1 MQTSEIQWT
10 DSEQKRFNVITQKQS
25 NKRFQIAFCGHFSA
39 GKSTLLNEFIGS
51 AVLPTSPIPTSANI
65 ISIQYG
71 DLGVVVK
78 SRETHEQKWEG
89 HIPWEKVAEWGRDG
103 VSIEEVAIYAPLTF
117 LQNDA
122 AVFDTPGVDST
133 DPTHQS
139 ITMEALYSMDMI
151 VYVMDYNHVQSET
164 NLYFLKQLSQ
174 EKKPLYIVIN
184 QVDKHDDSELTFET
198 FQTSVKTVFD
208 QWKIQTSRI
217 FYTTMKKRNH
227 PLNQFTELERE
238 LKSILYQGRQLAE
251 HSVTRLKQGFYL
263 SQAARAHEEGEAE
276 NEEVISAMQEKGFQE
291 SDLER
296 QEELTRQKAWLQ
308 TANKKFIEEYESK
321 WEPLFKQVTIFPAT
335 TTDLV
340 REWLEA
346 MDPSFKMGLLFS
358 KKKTEQERERR
369 LEALIQEAQDK
380 VNSQLTFHLQQ
391 LFEEVDRS
399 KLRQKD
405 KIDEA
410 IQSFTYEIT
419 PEFFLSHV
427 KAGPKNREYVYTFTK
442 ERTAAIVRD
451 VRERARQL
459 IELMANEQKEYWH
472 HELNEVEKELSRL
485 KQVETF
491 AYKVHTIKAETAL
504 LIEKCEQEAAQF
516 DDAGLLE
523 RKIDEA
529 KNIGIPDQP
538 EEQIVWTDVN
548 EGPQWLETSEEDPL
562 ELTVSSTIYDA
573 SWLEHVKEAIA
584 PYQQTKA
591 LQYER
596 NQLRLRIERAQKQS
610 FVISLF
616 GAFSAG
622 KSSFAN
628 AILGDAVLPVSPHPT
643 TATVSTV
650 KQSDAEH
657 PDGTATVQVK
667 SREELTEEIR
677 MVASKLDVD
686 LTVETISSWVQMDMK
701 QLTSWQKTYAE
712 YLTVLKKSLA
722 QTNWTLG
729 EMFSV
734 SHNELAELVADES
747 YASLLHSVTVFHDC
761 EFTKK
766 GLVLVDTPGVNSIHG
781 RHTNVAFNQLR
792 QSDAIFYVTYYNHAF
807 SKSDQLFLEQ
817 MGKINE
823 SFQTDKLY
831 FIVNAA
837 DLASSERELNGVKQH
852 VSSQLQTLG
861 IQEPRLYAVSSKQG
875 LKAKLEQADSET
887 DFSRFEAYFYQ
898 QIVQELQSLSYRL
911 LEEEVDRYLKKV
923 KESIQ
928 FARSEKSQQIQ
939 MKQKLA
945 NDIALWKQ
953 EIDDSSVQSIQN
965 KIKQEAMQLFL
976 YLRDRVGYRMRDE
989 FSEYINVAT
998 IRGRNRK
1005 EKRQVLK
1012 QMITEWSQEAS
1023 YFLEQE
1029 TNATHMRLTVAMTK
1043 AASKW
1048 LKEWEVQLQQ
1058 KRPSFYVGES
1068 LEDFDPSFKK
1078 PEFTLQVNPEQYVSI
1093 YTTDKAFFEGQQIRN
1108 LKEQLLKEASA
1119 AASTLLLAE
1128 EEITANQLGL
1138 ILTQEEYNIKKL
1150 LKEALDRELSQLD
1163 ALTNEKEIV
1172 SLEAEYQEVQSKA
1185 VGSLGL

>member
-10 DSEQKRFNVITQKQS
+10 DSEQKRFNVITQKQT
-25 NKRFQIAFCGHFSA
+25 NKRFQMAFCGHFSA

-51 AVLPTSPIPTSANI
+51 NVLPTSPIPTSANI

-78 SRETHEQKWEG
+78 SRENQEQTWEG

-103 VSIEEVAIYAPLTF
+103 ISIEEVAIHAPLSF

-184 QVDKHDDSELTFET
+184 QVDKHDDSELSFET

-276 NEEVISAMQEKGFQE
+276 TEEVISDMQEKGFQE

-296 QEELTRQKAWLQ
+296 QEELTRKKAWLQ
-308 TANKKFIEEYESK
+308 SPKKQFIDEYETK

-340 REWLEA
+340 REWLVA
-346 MDPSFKMGLLFS
+346 MEPSFKMGLLFA
-358 KKKTEQERERR
+358 KKKTEQEREHR
-369 LEALIQEAQDK
+369 LEALIKETQDK
-380 VNSQLTFHLQQ
+380 VNSQLTFHVQQ
-391 LFEEVDRS
+391 LFEEVNRS
-399 KLRQKD
+399 NLRNKER
-405 KIDEA
+405 IDEA
-410 IQSFTYEIT
+410 IQSFSYEVT
-419 PEFFLSHV
+419 PEFFLSNV

-451 VRERARQL
+451 VREAARQL
-459 IELMANEQKEYWH
+459 IELMADEQQAYWQQELKEVDK
-472 HELNEVEKELSRL
+472 ELNRL
-485 KQVETF
+485 KQVE
-491 AYKVHTIKAETAL
+491 AYAQKVQSIKAETAL
-504 LIEKCEQEAAQF
+504 RIEKCEQEAVQY

-523 RKIDEA
+523 QKIEEA
-529 KNIGIPDQP
+529 KKNGIPDQT
-538 EEQIVWTDVN
+538 EDQIVWTEVN
-548 EGPQWLETSEEDPL
+548 EGAQWLESTEENAF
-562 ELTVSSTIYDA
+562 ELTISSTTYDS
-573 SWLEHVKEAIA
+573 SWMEQVKTAIE

-596 NQLRLRIERAQKQS
+596 NQLLTRIERAQKQS

-657 PDGTATVQVK
+657 ANGTAAVQVK
-667 SREELTEEIR
+667 SKEELAEEIR
-677 MVASKLDVD
+677 MVASKLDLV
-686 LTVETISSWVQMDMK
+686 LTVETLSSWVHTDMK

-722 QTNWTLG
+722 HTDWILG
-729 EMFSV
+729 EAFSV
-734 SHNELAELVADES
+734 SHGELGELVADER
-747 YASLLHSVTVFHDC
+747 YACLLHSVTVFHDC

-823 SFQTDKLY
+823 SFQTDKL
-831 FIVNAA
+831 FFVVNAA
-837 DLASSERELNGVKQH
+837 DLATSEGELNGVKQH
-852 VSSQLQTLG
+852 VTAQLQTLG
-861 IQEPRLYAVSSKQG
+861 IQKPRLYAVSSKQG
-875 LKAKLEQADSET
+875 LKAKLEQIDEET
-887 DFSRFEAYFYQ
+887 DFAQFESYFYK

-911 LEEEVDRYLKKV
+911 LEEELDRYLKKV
-923 KESIQ
+923 EESIH
-928 FARSEKSQQIQ
+928 FARSEKSQQVQ

-945 NDIALWKQ
+945 ADIAHWKQ

-976 YLRDRVGYRMRDE
+976 YLRDRVGYRLRDE

-1012 QMITEWSQEAS
+1012 QMITEWCQEAT

-1029 TNATHMRLTVAMTK
+1029 TSATHMRLTVAMTK
-1043 AASKW
+1043 AGSMW
-1048 LKEWEVQLQQ
+1048 LKEWEEQLQQ

-1068 LEDFDPSFKK
+1068 LEEFDSTFKK
-1078 PEFTLQVNPEQYVSI
+1078 PEFTLHVQPDQYVSI
-1093 YTTDKAFFEGQQIRN
+1093 YTTDKAFFEGQQIRT
-1108 LKEQLLKEASA
+1108 LKEQLIKEASSS
-1119 AASTLLLAE
+1119 ASTLLLTE
-1128 EEITANQLGL
+1128 EEVTTNELVTSL
-1138 ILTQEEYNIKKL
+1138 SNEEQNIKNL
-1150 LKEALDRELSQLD
+1150 LKGALDRELSQLD
-1163 ALTNEKEIV
+1163 ALTNEKEI
-1172 SLEAEYQEVQSKA
+1172 EALVVEYQEVQSKQP
-1185 VGSLGL
+1185 VH

>member
-1 MQTSEIQWT
+1 MQTYEIQWT
-10 DSEQKRFNVITQKQS
+10 NAEQKRFNVITDKQT
-25 NKRFQIAFCGHFSA
+25 NKRFQMAFCGHFSA

-51 AVLPTSPIPTSANI
+51 KVLPTSPIPTSANI

-78 SRETHEQKWEG
+78 SRENQEQKWEG

-103 VSIEEVAIYAPLTF
+103 VAIEEVAIHAPLSF
-117 LQNDA
+117 LENDA

-184 QVDKHDDSELTFET
+184 QVDKHDDSELSFHT

-208 QWKIQTSRI
+208 QWNIQTSRI

-263 SQAARAHEEGEAE
+263 SQAARAREEGEAE
-276 NEEVISAMQEKGFQE
+276 TEEVLSDMQERGFKQ

-296 QEELTRQKAWLQ
+296 QEELLQQKAWLQ
-308 TANKKFIEEYESK
+308 SAKKNFIEEFEAG

-340 REWLEA
+340 REWLES
-346 MDPSFKMGLLFS
+346 MESSFKMGLLFS
-358 KKKTEQERERR
+358 KKKTEQEREQR
-369 LEALIQEAQDK
+369 LDALIQETQDK
-380 VNSQLTFHLQQ
+380 VNSQLIFHLQQ
-391 LFEEVDRS
+391 LFEGLDRS
-399 KLRQKD
+399 RLTNKET
-405 KIDEA
+405 IDES
-410 IQSFTYEIT
+410 IQSFSYHIT
-419 PEFFLSHV
+419 PEFFLPHV
-427 KAGPKNREYVYTFTK
+427 KAGTKNREYVYTFTR
-442 ERTAAIVRD
+442 ERTAAIVRE
-451 VRERARQL
+451 VREKARQL
-459 IELMANEQKEYWH
+459 IEQMADEQHNYWQ
-472 HELNEVEKELSRL
+472 HELKEVEKELSRL
-485 KQVETF
+485 EQVEEF
-491 AYKVHTIKAETAL
+491 ARKVHSIKAETTL
-504 LIEKCEQEAAQF
+504 LIKQCEQEAAQF
-516 DDAGLLE
+516 DDSGLLE

-529 KNIGIPDQP
+529 KNKGVPDQSEAP
-538 EEQIVWTDVN
+538 IVWTEVN
-548 EGPQWLETSEEDPL
+548 EGAEWLDTSEEVAV
-562 ELTVSSTIYDA
+562 ELNVSSSSYDA
-573 SWLEHVKEAIA
+573 SWLEQVKATFMA
-584 PYQQTKA
+584 YQDTKA
-591 LQYER
+591 LQFER
-596 NQLRLRIERAQKQS
+596 DQLRLRIERAQKQS

-628 AILGDAVLPVSPHPT
+628 ALLGESVLPVSPHPT

-650 KQSDAEH
+650 KQSDVNH
-657 PDGTATVQVK
+657 PNGTATVQVK
-667 SREELTEEIR
+667 SREELAEEIR
-677 MVASKLDVD
+677 MVASKLDVE
-686 LTVETISSWVQMDMK
+686 LTVETITSWVQTDVG

-722 QTNWTLG
+722 LTEWTLG
-729 EMFSV
+729 EAFSV
-734 SHNELAELVADES
+734 SHDELGELVADER
-747 YASLLHSVTVFHDC
+747 YACLLHSVTVFHDC

-837 DLASSERELNGVKQH
+837 DLASDERELNGVKQH
-852 VSSQLQTLG
+852 VVVQLQTLG
-861 IQEPRLYAVSSKQG
+861 IKEPRLFAVSSKQG
-875 LKAKLEQADSET
+875 LKAKLEQTNIET
-887 DFSRFEAYFYQ
+887 DFAKFEAYFYQ

-911 LEEEVDRYLKKV
+911 VEDELSRYLKKV
-923 KESIQ
+923 EESIQ
-928 FARSEKSQQIQ
+928 FARSEKTQQAQ
-939 MKQKLA
+939 MKEKLA
-945 NDIALWKQ
+945 EDIAQWKQ

-965 KIKQEAMQLFL
+965 KIKQEVMQLFL
-976 YLRDRVGYRMRDE
+976 YLRDRVGYRLRDE
-989 FSEYINVAT
+989 FSEHINVAT

-1012 QMITEWSQEAS
+1012 QMIAEWTQEAT

-1029 TNATHMRLTVAMTK
+1029 TSATHMRLNVAMSK
-1043 AASKW
+1043 AASTW
-1048 LKEWEVQLQQ
+1048 LKEWEVQLQK
-1058 KRPSFYVGES
+1058 KRPSFYVGDS
-1068 LEDFDPSFKK
+1068 LNEFDPSFQK
-1078 PEFTLQVNPEQYVSI
+1078 PEFTLYVHPDQYVTI
-1093 YTTDKAFFEGQQIRN
+1093 YTTDKAFFEGQQIRV
-1108 LKEQLLKEASA
+1108 LKEQLVKEASA
-1119 AASTLLLAE
+1119 SASTLLLTEEERTTEQLGISLAE
-1128 EEITANQLGL
+1128 EEQ
-1138 ILTQEEYNIKKL
+1138 NIKAL
-1150 LKEALDRELSQLD
+1150 LKEALNRELSQLD

-1172 SLEAEYQEVQSKA
+1172 ALETEYQEIQTKQPVH
-1185 VGSLGL
+1185 